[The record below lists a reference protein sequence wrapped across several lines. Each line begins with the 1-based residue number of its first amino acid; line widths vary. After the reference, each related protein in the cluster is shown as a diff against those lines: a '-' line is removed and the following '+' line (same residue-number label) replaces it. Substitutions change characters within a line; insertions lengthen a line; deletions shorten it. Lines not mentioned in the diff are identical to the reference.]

1 MKVSGAWCTDSKTLT
16 FSGGS
21 SGIGK
26 EVAKEALKLG
36 ANVTLLARNIE
47 KLENVQME
55 LKNNFPS
62 QKVSYISL
70 DLCNSSVKS
79 IRDSLDPVISK
90 LGPIKV
96 LVHCAGYSYPSRAHQ
111 IPEEEVRQLIN
122 VNYLGSVMLTQAL
135 LPDLMN
141 LKDGMEI

>member
-1 MKVSGAWCTDSKTLT
+1 M
-16 FSGGS
+16 
-21 SGIGK
+21 
-26 EVAKEALKLG
+26 AKEALKLG
-36 ANVTLLARNIE
+36 ANVTLLARNLE

-79 IRDSLDPVISK
+79 IRDSLDSVISK